1 MGEFM
6 VKRLYRKQQK
16 NIRNIAHNIIN
27 FFHKE
32 LKGKYVFT
40 QRIVGSGSLGTML
53 VDDNGDY
60 DIDYQI
66 LLTNRSKID
75 LSNAT
80 QIKNDFF
87 NCLQSYKDKEQIEM
101 LRLNLRL
108 QHLLFLRMMMEAL
121 EHILVVEWCLIGL
134 REDII
139 LINIIFIF
147 TGFAIHF
154 QICFLK

>member
-1 MGEFM
+1 M

-16 NIRNIAHNIIN
+16 NIRNIANNIIN

-32 LKGKYVFT
+32 LKEKYVFT

-87 NCLQSYKDKEQIEM
+87 NCLQSYKDKE
-101 LRLNLRL
+101 
-108 QHLLFLRMMMEAL
+108 
-121 EHILVVEWCLIGL
+121 
-134 REDII
+134 
-139 LINIIFIF
+139 
-147 TGFAIHF
+147 
-154 QICFLK
+154 

>member
-1 MGEFM
+1 
-6 VKRLYRKQQK
+6 
-16 NIRNIAHNIIN
+16 
-27 FFHKE
+27 
-32 LKGKYVFT
+32 
-40 QRIVGSGSLGTML
+40 ML

-75 LSNAT
+75 LSNAI

-108 QHLLFLRMMMEAL
+108 QHLLFLRMMMEVL
-121 EHILVVEWCLIGL
+121 EHIQVVE
-134 REDII
+134 
-139 LINIIFIF
+139 
-147 TGFAIHF
+147 
-154 QICFLK
+154 

>member
-1 MGEFM
+1 M

-16 NIRNIAHNIIN
+16 NIRNIANNIIN

-40 QRIVGSGSLGTML
+40 QKIVGSGSLGTML
-53 VDDNGDY
+53 VDDNEDY

-87 NCLQSYKDKEQIEM
+87 K
-101 LRLNLRL
+101 
-108 QHLLFLRMMMEAL
+108 
-121 EHILVVEWCLIGL
+121 W
-134 REDII
+134 
-139 LINIIFIF
+139 
-147 TGFAIHF
+147 
-154 QICFLK
+154 